1 MSGAVFLTGGTGFLG
16 MEMVARML
24 DAGDGPD
31 IYMAVRADDAVAAER
46 RLAETI
52 GRLYDTP
59 PESIGR
65 LRAVRADL
73 TAPGLGMSGDDR
85 RLLAAEVERVIHCA
99 ASISFTLPLEE
110 AREINVLGT
119 ERVLALARELGRLE
133 RFVHVSTAYV
143 AGRAPVYFGED
154 DIGGGDFRNTY
165 EQTKLEA
172 EMAVTAADD
181 LPAVIVR
188 PSIVVGESD
197 SGWTSAFNVLYWP
210 LQAFAR
216 GVLSTVPADPRGI
229 VDMVP
234 VDYVAEV
241 IERVTFAP
249 EAAGRYHAVAGER
262 AVRVDELVDAICAEM
277 DRPRPELSEPGSL
290 PEDHPAGI
298 FAPYFDVKT
307 HLGNERGRDL
317 AGPAP
322 EPLSYLPVLLEYGT
336 AARWGKRPRTR
347 EAVRAG
353 AGIAA

>member
-1 MSGAVFLTGGTGFLG
+1 MSGADR
-16 MEMVARML
+16 RML
-24 DAGDGPD
+24 AG
-31 IYMAVRADDAVAAER
+31 
-46 RLAETI
+46 
-52 GRLYDTP
+52 
-59 PESIGR
+59 
-65 LRAVRADL
+65 
-73 TAPGLGMSGDDR
+73 
-85 RLLAAEVERVIHCA
+85 EVERVVHCA
-99 ASISFTLPLEE
+99 ASISFTLPLEK

-143 AGRAPVYFGED
+143 AGRAPVYFSED
-154 DIGGGDFRNTY
+154 DIGGGDWRNTY

-172 EMAVTAADD
+172 EVAVAAADD
-181 LPAVIVR
+181 LPAAIVR

-216 GVLSTVPADPRGI
+216 GVLASVPADPRGI

-234 VDYVAEV
+234 VDYVAVV

-249 EAAGRYHAVAGER
+249 EAGGRYHAVAGDR
-262 AVRVDELVDAICAEM
+262 AVQVDELVDAICAEM
-277 DRPRPELSEPGSL
+277 NRPRPELTEPGTL
-290 PEDHPAGI
+290 PEDHPAGV

-307 HLGNERGRDL
+307 EFGNERGGDL

-322 EPLSYLPVLLEYGT
+322 EPLSYLPVLLEYGQ

-347 EAVRAG
+347 EAVRQG
-353 AGIAA
+353 AGITA